1 MKEFTFKKKKKSR
14 FLDSR
19 TNKINIA
26 THSFSKLYSSTIFL
40 LRFLSHE
47 GKKKCF
53 DQRTLRSSSVIGP
66 VCSGGSAGEGKGEL
80 VGDGSSS
87 GSSALPRDQS
97 SSVVSLGSPSLP
109 FGGPLSLIDLLIS
122 GSCVTPLLGSSHP
135 VAVNATSDAEL
146 QKYPYPEIGLESNL
160 EEDSFVSLPKFQPL
174 QTLNESR
181 YQSREK
187 NTRETLLSPDFF
199 SHTFASYSRLFLR
212 LSLLL

>member
-1 MKEFTFKKKKKSR
+1 MYRYNYYENERVHFLKKKKSE
-14 FLDSR
+14 FLDSQ
-19 TNKINIA
+19 TNKINTVTYMFIFQA
-26 THSFSKLYSSTIFL
+26 YSFTIFFSRVIL
-40 LRFLSHE
+40 IE
-47 GKKKCF
+47 WKKVGF
-53 DQRTLRSSSVIGP
+53 DHRTLRSSSVIGP

-146 QKYPYPEIGLESNL
+146 QKYPPKLGWRAILKRIL
-160 EEDSFVSLPKFQPL
+160 LPL
-174 QTLNESR
+174 YLNF
-181 YQSREK
+181 
-187 NTRETLLSPDFF
+187 N
-199 SHTFASYSRLFLR
+199 H
-212 LSLLL
+212 

>member
-1 MKEFTFKKKKKSR
+1 M
-14 FLDSR
+14 L
-19 TNKINIA
+19 
-26 THSFSKLYSSTIFL
+26 
-40 LRFLSHE
+40 
-47 GKKKCF
+47 
-53 DQRTLRSSSVIGP
+53 RTLRSSSVIGP

-146 QKYPYPEIGLESNL
+146 QKYIPEIGLNRAI
-160 EEDSFVSLPKFQPL
+160 EEEILL
-174 QTLNESR
+174 SR
-181 YQSREK
+181 YL
-187 NTRETLLSPDFF
+187 NFN
-199 SHTFASYSRLFLR
+199 H
-212 LSLLL
+212 

>member
-1 MKEFTFKKKKKSR
+1 M
-14 FLDSR
+14 L
-19 TNKINIA
+19 
-26 THSFSKLYSSTIFL
+26 
-40 LRFLSHE
+40 
-47 GKKKCF
+47 
-53 DQRTLRSSSVIGP
+53 RTLRSSSVIGP

-146 QKYPYPEIGLESNL
+146 QKYIPEIGLNSDRRG
-160 EEDSFVSLPKFQPL
+160 DSFVSLPKFQPL
-174 QTLNESR
+174 ETVNESR
-181 YQSREK
+181 YQSVALSR
-187 NTRETLLSPDFF
+187 NSFVTRFF
-199 SHTFASYSRLFLR
+199 VSSHTFASYTRHVSFQDYYY
-212 LSLLL
+212 